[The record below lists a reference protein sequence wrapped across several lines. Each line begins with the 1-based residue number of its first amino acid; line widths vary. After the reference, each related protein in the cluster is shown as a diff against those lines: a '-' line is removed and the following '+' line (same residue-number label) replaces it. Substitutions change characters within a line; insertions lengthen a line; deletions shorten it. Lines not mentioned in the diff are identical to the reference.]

1 MNNKIEALLILDTE
15 TGRKNKNCW
24 FFLTCHLPVNY
35 DGVCLI
41 YTVPPTHTHYHFSLS
56 VFVCSYSVQRSRR
69 ETEICTRS
77 TEWGATEKN
86 RRAARSSGGGTKV
99 SRTEGGGTSTPHRGD
114 TCAGYRE
121 ATSGGGAQ
129 EGHHWGREGATW
141 IYSQKESGKFSHM
154 KAFPNFPMTHALSH
168 SFFHCLYRNA
178 NRE

>member
-1 MNNKIEALLILDTE
+1 M
-15 TGRKNKNCW
+15 
-24 FFLTCHLPVNY
+24 NY

-41 YTVPPTHTHYHFSLS
+41 YTAPHTHPLTLLSL
-56 VFVCSYSVQRSRR
+56 CLWSYSVQRSRG

-99 SRTEGGGTSTPHRGD
+99 SRTEGGGTSTTDRRD

-129 EGHHWGREGATW
+129 EGHHWGREGASW
-141 IYSQKESGKFSHM
+141 IYSQKESGKWIIWKPFQT
-154 KAFPNFPMTHALSH
+154 FPWLTLSLTL
-168 SFFHCLYRNA
+168 FLYTACTGTRIA
-178 NRE
+178 NRDKETR